1 MRNLLREGL
10 KRFSAP
16 DSKRARGNK
25 NAAIIAITA
34 QKGGV
39 GKTTT
44 AVNLGAAIAENH
56 DKKVLVIDLD
66 AQGHVERSLSA
77 RVQPGG
83 TPLSA
88 LLENE
93 QGGEILDVVTTTKIK
108 NLDITRG
115 DAKLRDTENLLN
127 TRIGK
132 EMILKDALE
141 VTRTYYDIILLDCP
155 PNLGNLTVN
164 ALVAA
169 DKLLVPCDPTP
180 LAMQG
185 VGSLLHASAAISD
198 RLNPAL
204 DILGVLVTR
213 YDGRNQSL
221 NEQMIGEMQE
231 AWGDAIFETRIN
243 INTSIA
249 RAQAAG
255 EDIFA
260 HAPKSRGAQDYK
272 ALADEV
278 LARLRA

>member
-44 AVNLGAAIAENH
+44 AVNLGAALAQKH

-66 AQGHVERSLSA
+66 AQGHVERSLRA

-83 TPLSA
+83 SPLST
-88 LLENE
+88 LLEDE
-93 QGGEILDVVTTTKIK
+93 QGGEILDVLTTTKIS

-127 TRIGK
+127 TRIAK
-132 EMILKDALE
+132 EMILKEALE

-185 VGSLLHASAAISD
+185 VGSLLHASATISD
-198 RLNPAL
+198 RLNPSL

-231 AWGDAIFETRIN
+231 AWGDAILETRIN

-260 HAPKSRGAQDYK
+260 HAPKSRGAQDYN

-278 LARLRA
+278 IARLDA